1 MIKKFG
7 LASLVL
13 ALTGCMT
20 PYTSDGL
27 LGGYSE
33 VQLSEN
39 VWRVSFQ
46 GNGYTSRER
55 AVDMAMLRSADLTIQ
70 QGYNYFAFSDSKSR
84 TDTVGVGTTPT
95 TSYTTGSAYRSGNNV
110 YGSATTTTTG
120 GQAIFISTPTANNTV
135 VMFKNKPE
143 NVSGMVY
150 SATFICNSLGK
161 KYEVQCA
168 TRSPTVTNEPN
179 QSSPQGWIKYS
190 ETKKSDNYYDPSS
203 IKQSGNLVRV
213 NDFAKYSTMQSL
225 QGKASYNGIKTRFA
239 INCKTKQSMLES
251 MVFVDNTS
259 QGSDVVLDSGGDD
272 SPKPINK
279 GSVLD
284 DLAKEV
290 CSKVK

>member
-1 MIKKFG
+1 MKKFG
-7 LASLVL
+7 LVSLVL
-13 ALTGCMT
+13 TLTGCMT

-70 QGYNYFAFSDSKSR
+70 QGYSYFAFSDSKSR
-84 TDTVGVGTTPT
+84 TDTVGIGTTPT

-135 VMFKNKPE
+135 VMFKDKPE

-150 SATFICNSLGK
+150 NATFVCNSLGK
-161 KYEVQCA
+161 KYDVQCTTRTAKTSAPEKQQQANTEVTPPSSKWVLYGVGTTNGAKSYFDPKTVKKIGKQRKVWILVNARIKDSQSFTALELINCAEETHA
-168 TRSPTVTNEPN
+168 TQYAIYYKEQNGEGGSVFTIDKP
-179 QSSPQGWIKYS
+179 SSPQPIVP
-190 ETKKSDNYYDPSS
+190 D
-203 IKQSGNLVRV
+203 
-213 NDFAKYSTMQSL
+213 STVQTLME
-225 QGKASYNGIKTRFA
+225 NV
-239 INCKTKQSMLES
+239 CK
-251 MVFVDNTS
+251 
-259 QGSDVVLDSGGDD
+259 
-272 SPKPINK
+272 
-279 GSVLD
+279 
-284 DLAKEV
+284 
-290 CSKVK
+290 

>member
-1 MIKKFG
+1 MKKIG
-7 LASLVL
+7 LAALVL

-20 PYTSDGL
+20 AYQPDGL
-27 LGGYSE
+27 TGGYTE

-39 VWRVSFQ
+39 VWRVSFK

-55 AVDMAMLRSADLTIQ
+55 AVDMALLRSADLTIQ
-70 QGYNYFAFSDSKSR
+70 QGYNYFAFSESNNR

-150 SATFICNSLGK
+150 SASFICNSLGK
-161 KYEVQCA
+161 KYDVQCA
-168 TRSPTVTNEPN
+168 TRTPTDMDSPK
-179 QSSPQGWIKYS
+179 QSSTQGWIKYS
-190 ETKKSDNYYDPSS
+190 ETSKSDNFYDPSS
-203 IKQSGNLVRV
+203 ISRTGNLVRV
-213 NDFAKYSTMQSL
+213 NDFAKYSNMQSL

-251 MVFVDNTS
+251 MVFVDTTR
-259 QGSDVVLDSGGDD
+259 QGSDVVLDAGGDD
-272 SPKPINK
+272 SPKPISK
-279 GSVLD
+279 ASVLG

-290 CSKVK
+290 CGKS